1 MNSSCAG
8 TTGGRM
14 NIGFAGW
21 LELNA
26 RHKLGYSTEV

>member
-1 MNSSCAG
+1 MNSSCAS

-21 LELNA
+21 NTLNA
-26 RHKLGYSTEV
+26 QHKLGCSTEV